1 MKKLSILFFL
11 LYSYLAFAQDAITLA
26 SFKACRTTEQRI
38 EFLNDTN
45 VFKINKPTYDA
56 ILAYI
61 EAHKDNKAIFFWY
74 YQSWRQGGYYK
85 TKEISQKNID
95 KMLQMAK
102 QNGWQVELVVAQ
114 FEESLNQF
122 GAGTINE
129 QQVYSAYLYY
139 FEQIKQLGIDAFKN
153 YHLSRLLHEIG
164 RNFYQLGDY
173 EKSLECLL
181 IAENVAQQ
189 GTHFQTLILNL
200 IEAIYVEK
208 KDYANA
214 IVYAKK
220 IYDVNLNSKMVGSQA
235 WYPLFWRGLSS
246 LNIAEYMF
254 EINNFKDAE
263 LYAIRGYKLYES
275 VENLDNVEKAIAIFD
290 ALQVLIKLKLR
301 LGKVEEVDNLLKKV
315 EILKPHINF
324 SDEGN
329 YFKPLRFY
337 QNYTQYFE
345 MKKDYISA
353 YRYVKLVVEMQDSLS
368 RRNDKRKLW
377 QTETRVKM
385 ENYQQQIKSA
395 QEEKNLEARLRH
407 ATIVILVLFMAFALI
422 VYLRISK
429 YNKTITIQ
437 KNLLEQSLA
446 EKEML
451 LKEVHHRVKNNLQII
466 SGLLDKQARLT
477 PDENIKKLIREGQ
490 DRVFSIALVHQNL
503 YQSNNLSAVAIKSYL
518 ELLTK
523 SIATSQAADIQ
534 RISTI
539 LEIEDKMIDIDT
551 IIPLGLMLNEL
562 ITNCYK
568 YAFEDKKEGCITIRF
583 KQNEQFVL
591 LTVADNGVGLPEGF
605 DIRQTHSLGLSLVRG
620 LVRQLNGT
628 LRYQTSTEGTTFEIR
643 YKR

>member
-1 MKKLSILFFL
+1 MKKLSVLFFG
-11 LYSYLAFAQDAITLA
+11 LYSYLAFAQDATTLA

-61 EAHKDNKAIFFWY
+61 EVQKDNKALFFWY
-74 YQSWRQGGYYK
+74 YQSLQQAGHFK
-85 TKEISQKNID
+85 IKEAHQKNID
-95 KMLQMAK
+95 KMRQIAK
-102 QNGWQVELVVAQ
+102 QNGWKVEFVVTQ

-122 GAGTINE
+122 GAGVINE

-153 YHLSRLLHEIG
+153 YHLFRILHEIG

-200 IEAIYVEK
+200 IEAIYAEK

-214 IVYAKK
+214 IVYAQK
-220 IYDVNLNSKMVGSQA
+220 IYDINLNSKMVGLQA

-246 LNIAEYMF
+246 LDIAEYMF

-263 LYAIRGYKLYES
+263 PHAIRGYELYKS
-275 VENLDNVEKAIAIFD
+275 VENLDNSEKTIALFD

-301 LGKVEEVDNLLKKV
+301 LGKVDEVDNLFKKV
-315 EILKPHINF
+315 ERLKLHINF
-324 SDEGN
+324 SDEMN
-329 YFKPLRFY
+329 YFKPLKLY
-337 QNYTQYFE
+337 QNYTAYFE
-345 MKKDYISA
+345 AKKDYISA
-353 YRYVKLVVEMQDSLS
+353 YRYIKLTIEMQDSLY

-385 ENYQQQIKSA
+385 DNYQQQIKST
-395 QEEKNLEARLRH
+395 QEEKNIEASLRH

-490 DRVFSIALVHQNL
+490 SRVFSIALVHQNL
-503 YQSNNLSAVAIKSYL
+503 YQSNNLSAVGIKSYL
-518 ELLTK
+518 EMLTK
-523 SIATSQAADIQ
+523 SIANSQASETQPIT
-534 RISTI
+534 II
-539 LEIEDKMIDIDT
+539 LEVEDAMIDIDT

-562 ITNCYK
+562 VTNCYK
-568 YAFEDKKEGCITIRF
+568 YAFEGKKEGCITIRF
-583 KQNEQFVL
+583 SHREQEACL
-591 LTVADNGVGLPEGF
+591 EVADNGGGLPKNFELLKL
-605 DIRQTHSLGLSLVRG
+605 QSLGLSLVRG

-628 LRYQTSTEGTTFEIR
+628 LHYQTSSEGTTFEIH
-643 YKR
+643 YKK